1 MKLRAL
7 PLLSLIAIGT
17 LALTSC
23 TSASAE
29 IEAAP
34 TDENSVELGTAVLPE
49 MPFDAEAAALLPA
62 DIAERGYLNAA
73 FSPTFAPFEYYDTDN
88 KTIIGFDV
96 DYITAVG
103 QVLGLDVKTEAA
115 SFDAIIPG
123 LSSGKYDLSNS
134 GIAVTEERKQN
145 TDFVVFAQA
154 GSGIGVLPGNPKD
167 ISNTYEALCG
177 LKIAAGKGTI
187 QGLTVLPGLSEEC
200 VAAGKDEI
208 NIQLFPSQNDGF
220 LALSSNRIDGYMAD
234 SFTVAYQGKL
244 AGDAWELAPGADF
257 EPVTTGIAMVK
268 DSPLTPAIR
277 AAVLKIIDSEVYP
290 QMNAKWGIPDTTMV
304 TAEQANE

>member
-1 MKLRAL
+1 MKLRTL
-7 PLLSLIAIGT
+7 PILSLLAVGT
-17 LALTSC
+17 LALTAC

-49 MPFDAEAAALLPA
+49 MPFDEAAAALLPA

-73 FSPTFAPFEYYDTDN
+73 YSPTFAPFEYYDKDN
-88 KTIIGFDV
+88 STIIGFDV
-96 DYITAVG
+96 DYIKAVG
-103 QVLGLDVKTEAA
+103 QVLGLEIKTEAA

-134 GIAVTEERKQN
+134 GIAVTEERKLSN
-145 TDFVVFAQA
+145 DFVVFAQA
-154 GSGIGVLPGNPKD
+154 GSGIGVLPGNPKN
-167 ISNTYEALCG
+167 ISNDYAALCG

-200 VAAGKDEI
+200 VAAGEKEI
-208 NIQLFPSQNDGF
+208 DIQLFPSQNDGF
-220 LALSSNRIDGYMAD
+220 LALRSNRIDGYMAD
-234 SFTVAYQGKL
+234 SFTVSYQGKL
-244 AGDAWELAPGADF
+244 AGDAWELAPGEDF
-257 EPVTTGIAMVK
+257 APITTGITTSK

-277 AAVLKIIDSEVYP
+277 AAVLKIIDSDVYP

-304 TAEQANE
+304 TAEQVTE